1 MIATTPARKRGRP
14 TTYREVAFL
23 NQSCDLF
30 WQHGYDAV
38 AFDRLVNETKVT
50 RRALYSRFE
59 SKDALLKEVLKHYM
73 AQIFSEIDSVPTEGL
88 RPGEVLNAVGKK
100 LMEITTDCNGRGC
113 LLINTVTLGN
123 PPEWTRP
130 LYHEKINGFEALLV
144 RKQVEAGAE
153 ESHATH
159 VAEMMTIVL
168 NGLSLRARGGESLEV
183 LNQDV
188 ANFCQLFYPEETL
201 KKQSSTT
208 RAS

>member
-14 TTYREVAFL
+14 TTYREEAFL

-30 WQHGYDAV
+30 WQHGYDSV

-73 AQIFSEIDSVPTEGL
+73 TGIFNAVDSIPTEGL
-88 RPGEVLNAVGKK
+88 RPGEVLNAIGSK

-113 LLINTVTLGN
+113 LLINTVALGS

-130 LYHEKINGFEALLV
+130 LYHEAIRDFEALLV
-144 RKQVEAGAE
+144 RKQVEAGADE
-153 ESHATH
+153 DHASQ
-159 VAEMMTIVL
+159 VARMATIVL
-168 NGLSLRARGGESLEV
+168 NGLTLRARGGESLTV
-183 LNQDV
+183 LNLDV
-188 ANFCQLFYPEETL
+188 ANFCQLFYPEEAL
-201 KKQSSTT
+201 KEQSLTT